1 VGLTPKAAANW
12 VQGEVLGWLTESKR
26 ELESLRTTPADL
38 VDVVKMEERGELSHL
53 AAKKVLRQMLDSGA
67 GAAATAKSLDLVQI
81 RDASSLGATVDE
93 VLQQEAKIVGDYR
106 GGKETAL
113 NALLGRVMRA
123 TKGKGDPNLI
133 KELLIKKLGPAG
145 PAK

>member
-1 VGLTPKAAANW
+1 
-12 VQGEVLGWLTESKR
+12 
-26 ELESLRTTPADL
+26 
-38 VDVVKMEERGELSHL
+38 ML
-53 AAKKVLRQMLDSGA
+53 A
-67 GAAATAKSLDLVQI
+67 
-81 RDASSLGATVDE
+81 
-93 VLQQEAKIVGDYR
+93 QEAKIVGDYR

-133 KELLIKKLGPAG
+133 KELLLQKLGPAG